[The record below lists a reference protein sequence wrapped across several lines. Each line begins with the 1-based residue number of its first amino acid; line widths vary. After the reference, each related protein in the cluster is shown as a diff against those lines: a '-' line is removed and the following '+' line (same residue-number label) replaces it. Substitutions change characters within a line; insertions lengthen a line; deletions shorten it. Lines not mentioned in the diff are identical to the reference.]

1 MGFFSG
7 LASAFGF
14 GSNAGRDAARAKVKE
29 SRRGERRATG
39 FLDPFFQ
46 AGVGGLEQV
55 QEGTT
60 AGGLDERLGRIF
72 DTESFGRLLEERT
85 KAVQGQLS
93 AGGLTRSGTA
103 LQEIANVPTQLG
115 FDIENLL
122 TQRSAGLAGAGLQAG
137 GALAGQAIQGGQF
150 RGSAISSGI
159 ITDAQA
165 QARSTQG
172 LLNAVAGGL
181 GGFFGR

>member
-7 LASAFGF
+7 LANFFGF
-14 GSNAGRDAARAKVKE
+14 GKNDAGQRAAAAKVKE

-46 AGVGGLEQV
+46 AGEGQLGALE
-55 QEGTT
+55 EGTT
-60 AGGLDERLGRIF
+60 AGGLDARLGRIF

-85 KAVQGQLS
+85 RAVQGQLS

-103 LQEIANVPTQLG
+103 LEQIANVPTQLG

-122 TQRSAGLAGAGLQAG
+122 TQRSGGLASAGLQAG
-137 GALAGQAIQGGQF
+137 GALAGQAIQGGEF
-150 RGSAISSGI
+150 RGGARSSGI

-165 QARSTQG
+165 QAKATQG
-172 LLNAVAGGL
+172 LLNAVAGGIT
-181 GGFFGR
+181 GFFR